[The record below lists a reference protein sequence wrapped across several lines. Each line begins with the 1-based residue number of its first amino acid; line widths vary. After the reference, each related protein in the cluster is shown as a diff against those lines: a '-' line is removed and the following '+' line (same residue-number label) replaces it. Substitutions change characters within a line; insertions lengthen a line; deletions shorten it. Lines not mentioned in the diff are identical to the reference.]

1 MAAFRPADF
10 LSKKG
15 TTMEALVLEEARRI
29 SLRPFSLPQVVGPR
43 DVRIRIHTVGICG
56 SDIHYYQHGRIGPF
70 VVNEPMVLGHEASG
84 TVVEVGEE
92 VKHLKAGDRVCMEP
106 GVPDM
111 ESRASREGLYNL
123 DPKVRFWA
131 TPPVHGCLAPYVVH
145 PAAFTFKLPDN
156 VSFAEGAIVE
166 PLSIGLQAAKKAAIK
181 PGDVAVVLGAGT
193 IGMMCAL
200 AALAGGCSRAIVCDL
215 VQEKLDLIGAVQGV
229 TPVNI
234 RDKAVKDVIAELTDG
249 WGADIVFEA
258 SGNEKAFD
266 GIVDLLCPGGCLV
279 LVGMPQRA
287 IPLDV
292 VAVQI
297 KEARIESVFRYANIF
312 PRAIQLIASGKLDV
326 KPFISRT
333 FPFADGIKAFEEA
346 ASGVPTDVKVQI
358 VLEE

>member
-1 MAAFRPADF
+1 
-10 LSKKG
+10 
-15 TTMEALVLEEARRI
+15 MEALVLEEAKRI

-84 TVVEVGEE
+84 TVVEVGDE

-131 TPPVHGCLAPYVVH
+131 TPPVHGCLAPFVVH
-145 PAAFTFKLPDN
+145 PAAFTYKLPDN

-215 VQEKLDLIGAVQGV
+215 VQEKLDLIGGVQGV
-229 TPVNI
+229 TAVNI
-234 RDKAVKDVIAELTDG
+234 RDKRALDVVNELTDG
-249 WGADIVFEA
+249 WGADIVIEA

-266 GIVDLLCPGGCLV
+266 GIVDLLCPGGCIV
-279 LVGMPQRA
+279 LVGMPQHA
-287 IPLDV
+287 IPLDI

-333 FPFADGIKAFEEA
+333 FPFAEGIKAFEEA